1 MNWIKPKFSRSAI
14 RRAGEILLSDN
25 VLEHYQAYDVLNNW
39 RASHSFPL
47 NTIQMRLRRF
57 SIVRDKDALIAQR
70 LKRVPTILD
79 KLKRFPC
86 MSLERMQDIGG
97 CRAIVQSIET
107 VYQIKNDFENSRIKH
122 KKVNVKDYIKSPKS
136 SGYRGIHLVYK
147 YHSDRNCTYN
157 GLLIEIQLRSKLQ
170 HAWATAVETVGTF
183 IKYSLKSSIGPE
195 EWLHFF
201 KLISSAFANMEKSII
216 VPGTPE
222 KKTELRYAIK
232 HLEKQLEVR
241 RRLNAYSRLVK
252 AIETSDIYAYYII
265 LLLKAK
271 SNELQV
277 FTFNKNELEIASNK
291 YIEYEKRLSAETGD
305 DVVLVAMD
313 SIERLREAYP
323 NYFLDTKLFVQYLE
337 EYLRSSD

>member
-1 MNWIKPKFSRSAI
+1 MNWIMPQFSRSAV

-25 VLEHYQAYDVLNNW
+25 VLEYPQAYDVLNNW

-47 NTIQMRLRRF
+47 NTIQVRLRRF
-57 SIVRDKDALIAQR
+57 TMIRDNESLIAQR

-79 KLKRFPC
+79 KLKRFPG

-97 CRAIVQSIET
+97 CRAIVQSIKT
-107 VYQIKNDFENSRIKH
+107 VYNIKDDFENSRIKH

-147 YHSDRNCTYN
+147 YHSDKNSTYN
-157 GLLIEIQLRSKLQ
+157 GLLIEIQLRTKLQ

-183 IKYSLKSSIGPE
+183 IKYALKSSLGPE

-201 KLISSAFANMEKSII
+201 KLISSAFANMEKMPI
-216 VPGTPE
+216 VPSTP
-222 KKTELRYAIK
+222 TDASELRIAIK
-232 HLEKQLEVR
+232 HLEKKLDVR
-241 RRLNAYSRLVK
+241 RRLNAYSSLVN
-252 AIETSDIYAYYII
+252 AIEEINIDAYYII

-271 SNELQV
+271 NNELQV
-277 FTFNKNELEIASNK
+277 FTFNKKELGIASNK
-291 YIEYEKRLSAETGD
+291 YIEYEKKLSAETGD

-313 SIERLREAYP
+313 SIERLQEAYP
-323 NYFLDTKLFVQYLE
+323 NYFLDTKLFIQYLE
-337 EYLRSSD
+337 EYLKSQD